1 MICGIRSVLSAG
13 YDFMYIFIKSVR
25 QIFFEIL
32 IFLWPMLAVLLWFI
46 VSLVMN
52 IRTPE
57 DHPKKKRRKLLVLIS
72 GVITA
77 VWIILLL
84 ALSVLLGMAV
94 RNM

>member
-1 MICGIRSVLSAG
+1 M
-13 YDFMYIFIKSVR
+13 FIFIKSVM